1 LYTFVSGDNS
11 DEFKVE
17 GIPPRAAVEAAV
29 ALVAEGLVP
38 EDGAIEASRY
48 MGCDVKFREV
58 KDVAPGK
65 VVICVSFKVTDTLL
79 RILQGDFIT
88 IFSEVSIVF
97 LIKQAQPP
105 QMRL

>member
-29 ALVAEGLVP
+29 ALVAEGLLP

-48 MGCDVKFREV
+48 MGAMSNFEKS
-58 KDVAPGK
+58 KM
-65 VVICVSFKVTDTLL
+65 S
-79 RILQGDFIT
+79 LQAK
-88 IFSEVSIVF
+88 
-97 LIKQAQPP
+97 L
-105 QMRL
+105 